1 MQRRTLLKLG
11 VIGGAALAVAGGAA
25 WLLTER
31 AWTGQALTATGRQV
45 LGAVARAVL
54 DGTLPADA
62 AAAQTAIDAHLARMN
77 TTLAGMPPGV
87 QAEVNELL
95 TILGATAGRV
105 GLAGLATAWGSASV
119 AQLQAALQGMRTS
132 SLAPKQQAY
141 HALRDLTHAAY
152 FADAGT
158 WALLGYPGPNAIG

>member
-11 VIGGAALAVAGGAA
+11 TLGGAAMALAGGAA

-31 AWTGQALTATGRQV
+31 AWDGQALTATGRQV

-54 DGTLPADA
+54 DGTLPPNTA
-62 AAAQTAIDAHLARMN
+62 AAAIDAHLARMN
-77 TTLAGMPPGV
+77 TTLAGMPPGT

-95 TILGATAGRV
+95 TILGTAAGRIA
-105 GLAGLATAWGSASV
+105 LAGLSTAWPQASV
-119 AQLQAALQGMRTS
+119 AQVQAALQGMRSS

-158 WALLGYPGPNAIG
+158 WAALGYPGPNKMN

>member
-11 VIGGAALAVAGGAA
+11 AIGTAIMAAAGGAA
-25 WLLTER
+25 WLFTER
-31 AWTGQALTATGRQV
+31 AWNGQALTASGRHV

-54 DGTLPADA
+54 DGTLPATA
-62 AAAQTAIDAHLARMN
+62 TPAAIDAHLTRMN
-77 TTLAGMPPGV
+77 TTLAAMPPGV

-95 TILGATAGRV
+95 TILGTAAGRV
-105 GLAGLATAWGSASV
+105 GLAGLSTAWGNASV
-119 AQLQAALQGMRTS
+119 AQIQAALQGMRTS

-158 WALLGYPGPNAIG
+158 WAVLGYPGPNVVS

>member
-1 MQRRTLLKLG
+1 MQRRTLLKVG
-11 VIGGAALAVAGGAA
+11 AIGGAALALAGGAA
-25 WLLTER
+25 WMFTER
-31 AWTGQALTATGRQV
+31 AWNGQALTASGRHV

-54 DGTLPADA
+54 DGALPADTSQAQA
-62 AAAQTAIDAHLARMN
+62 AVDAHLARMN

-95 TILGATAGRV
+95 TILGTAAGRV
-105 GLAGLATAWGSASV
+105 GLAGLSTAWSDASV

-132 SLAPKQQAY
+132 SLPPKQQAY

-152 FADAGT
+152 FADTST
-158 WALLGYPGPNAIG
+158 WAMLGYPGPNAIS

>member
-1 MQRRTLLKLG
+1 MQRRTLLKVGALG
-11 VIGGAALAVAGGAA
+11 SAVLAVAGGAA
-25 WLLTER
+25 WVFTER
-31 AWTGQALTATGRQV
+31 AWSGQALTATGRQV

-62 AAAQTAIDAHLARMN
+62 AAAQAAIDAHLARMN
-77 TTLAGMPPGV
+77 TTVVGMPPGV

-95 TILGATAGRV
+95 TILGTAAGRI
-105 GLAGLATAWGSASV
+105 GLAGLTTAWGQASV
-119 AQLQAALQGMRTS
+119 AQLQGVLQDMRTS

-158 WALLGYPGPNAIG
+158 WAAMGYPGPNKIN